1 MLDAR
6 SVSNP
11 IGVDMRDFLPP
22 QKSSDSAESLTR
34 RDFARLAALLA
45 AGAALPF
52 YNEFTLAQDVKSIAN
67 IPPDAVKLN
76 ANENPLGPCPEALEA
91 IRRVVPLTGR
101 YLFHETFAYVETLA
115 ASVGLP
121 TSYVLPSAGS
131 SDPLHRAV
139 LAFTSPSRPLVTAEP
154 GYEAP
159 EGAARFN
166 KAQVIK
172 VPLRKDYSHDAKAMS
187 SAHSEAGLIF
197 VCNPN
202 NPTGTVTGKDDIAA
216 IVANKPKG
224 CVVLIDEAYIHFSSS
239 ACPAIDLVADGK
251 DVIILRTFSKLYGM
265 AGLRAGAALGRPDLL
280 AKLRGL
286 GGLNF
291 MPATAMAAATAS
303 LKNKSLCG
311 QRRQALAEVRKDLF
325 AWLDRKG
332 YAYIPSEANMVLID
346 CKRPGRETA
355 KAMLEHKVA
364 IGRSWAALPTHVR
377 VTIGTAAEMEK
388 FKAAFE
394 RVIRV

>member
-1 MLDAR
+1 
-6 SVSNP
+6 
-11 IGVDMRDFLPP
+11 MRDFLLPEQPCDPP
-22 QKSSDSAESLTR
+22 AGLTR

-52 YNEFTLAQDVKSIAN
+52 YNEFTLAQDIKAIAS
-67 IPPDAVKLN
+67 IPPDSVKLN

-91 IRRVVPLTGR
+91 IRKILPVSGR
-101 YLFHETFAYVETLA
+101 YGFRETSAFVEALA
-115 ASVGLP
+115 ASEGLP
-121 TSYVLPSAGS
+121 TSHVLPSAGS

-139 LAFTSPSRPLVTAEP
+139 LAFTSPSRPLITAEP

-159 EGAARFN
+159 EGAARFVGA
-166 KAQVIK
+166 KVIK
-172 VPLRKDYSHDAKAMS
+172 VPLRKDHSHDLREMAA
-187 SAHSEAGLIF
+187 AHPEAGLIF
-197 VCNPN
+197 ICNPN
-202 NPTGTVTGKDDIAA
+202 NPTGTVTRKDDIAA

-224 CVVLIDEAYIHFSSS
+224 CVVLIDEAYIHFAAS
-239 ACPAIDLVADGK
+239 ASPATDLVAAGK
-251 DVIILRTFSKLYGM
+251 ELIVLRTFSKLYGM

-280 AKLRGL
+280 DKLRAL

-291 MPATAMAAATAS
+291 LPATGMVAATAS
-303 LKNKSLCG
+303 LQNKALVG
-311 QRRQALAEVRKDLF
+311 QRRQALAEIRKDLF

-332 YAYIPSEANMVLID
+332 FAYIPSEANMVLID
-346 CKRPGRETA
+346 GKRPGREVA
-355 KAMLEHKVA
+355 QAMLEHKVA

-394 RVIRV
+394 RVVRA

>member
-1 MLDAR
+1 
-6 SVSNP
+6 
-11 IGVDMRDFLPP
+11 MRDFL
-22 QKSSDSAESLTR
+22 SLELPCLSEGINR

-45 AGAALPF
+45 TGAALPF
-52 YNEFTLAQDVKSIAN
+52 YNEFTLAQDIKSIAR

-91 IRRVVPLTGR
+91 IAKIASQTGR
-101 YLFHETFAYVETLA
+101 YLFRETFAFVETLA
-115 ASVGLP
+115 ASEGLP
-121 TSYVLPSAGS
+121 DSYVLPSAGS
-131 SDPLHRAV
+131 SPPLHHAV

-159 EGAARFN
+159 EGAARVN
-166 KAQVIK
+166 NAKVIK
-172 VPLRKDYSHDAKAMS
+172 VPLRKDHSHDVKGMAT
-187 SAHSEAGLIF
+187 AHPNTGLIF

-202 NPTGTVTGKDDIAA
+202 NPTGTVTRKEDIVAL
-216 IVANKPKG
+216 VANKPKG
-224 CVVLIDEAYIHFSSS
+224 CVVLIDEAYIHFTASTSP
-239 ACPAIDLVADGK
+239 CTDLVAAGK
-251 DVIILRTFSKLYGM
+251 DVIVLRTFSKLYGM

-280 AKLRGL
+280 EKIRAI

-291 MPATAMAAATAS
+291 LPAPAMVAAVAS
-303 LKNKSLCG
+303 LKNKTLVS
-311 QRRQALAEVRKDLF
+311 QRRQALAEIRKDLF
-325 AWLDRKG
+325 AWLNRKG
-332 YAYIPSEANMVLID
+332 YSYIPSEANMVLID
-346 CKRPGRETA
+346 AKKPGREIA

-394 RVIRV
+394 RVVPA